1 MQILEG
7 DSDLRSGRIC
17 YSVIFIFMFLF
28 LRVSI
33 IMSPSADEQAA
44 L

>member
-33 IMSPSADEQAA
+33 MSPSADEQAA